1 MEEHAEL
8 QFEFGRSLEKS
19 VASYR
24 KQVRRA
30 SRKLTP
36 DAVHDVRVASRRLM
50 AALDAVHLLLRSER
64 SARIRKHIKKDL
76 RNLGPLRD
84 LQMQIELA
92 RTELRSGG
100 RTDKFIEKLEKQEK
114 RLKSKAASEIRRI
127 DTKKVKKPI
136 AAFNRRVSRPLAGV
150 DPDHFLF
157 TLNSIVDATFARVV
171 DRSRALNLH
180 DNQSFHLLR
189 VQFKTFRYL
198 LEFLQA
204 PLGISEDQIGRMNR
218 YQDVLGRMHDLMVLI
233 AKLER
238 FFEKQGTRQPAQ
250 VVELRRLEGRLD
262 AMLRVFMADDAP
274 TVYDFW
280 RSVPVRVSADA
291 LKSTA

>member
-36 DAVHDVRVASRRLM
+36 DAVHDVRIASRRLM
-50 AALDAVHLLLRSER
+50 AALDAVHLLLRSNKSVR
-64 SARIRKHIKKDL
+64 VQKHIKEDL
-76 RNLGPLRD
+76 KNLGPIRD
-84 LQMQIELA
+84 VQMQIELA

-100 RTDKFIEKLEKQEK
+100 RTDKFIEKLENQEK
-114 RLKSKAASEIRRI
+114 RLKRKAASEIGRI
-127 DTKKVKKPI
+127 DTKKVKKPV

-157 TLNSIVDATFARVV
+157 TLNSIVDSTFARVV
-171 DRSRALNLH
+171 DRSRALDLH
-180 DNQSFHLLR
+180 DHQTFHRLR

-204 PLGISEDQIGRMNR
+204 PLGISEDQIGRMKR
-218 YQDVLGRMHDLMVLI
+218 YQEVLGRMHDLMVLI

-238 FFEKQGTRQPAQ
+238 FLEKQGTRQPAQ
-250 VVELRRLEGRLD
+250 VVELRRLKGRLD

-280 RSVPVRVSADA
+280 RTGPVRVSANI

>member
-1 MEEHAEL
+1 M
-8 QFEFGRSLEKS
+8 
-19 VASYR
+19 
-24 KQVRRA
+24 
-30 SRKLTP
+30 
-36 DAVHDVRVASRRLM
+36 
-50 AALDAVHLLLRSER
+50 
-64 SARIRKHIKKDL
+64 
-76 RNLGPLRD
+76 
-84 LQMQIELA
+84 
-92 RTELRSGG
+92 
-100 RTDKFIEKLEKQEK
+100 
-114 RLKSKAASEIRRI
+114 
-127 DTKKVKKPI
+127 KKPV
-136 AAFNRRVSRPLAGV
+136 AAFNRRVSRPLVGV

-157 TLNSIVDATFARVV
+157 TLNSIVDSTFARVV
-171 DRSRALNLH
+171 DRSRALDLH
-180 DNQSFHLLR
+180 DHQTFHRLR

-204 PLGISEDQIGRMNR
+204 PLRISEDQIGRMKH

-250 VVELRRLEGRLD
+250 VVELRRLKGRLD

-291 LKSTA
+291 LRSTA